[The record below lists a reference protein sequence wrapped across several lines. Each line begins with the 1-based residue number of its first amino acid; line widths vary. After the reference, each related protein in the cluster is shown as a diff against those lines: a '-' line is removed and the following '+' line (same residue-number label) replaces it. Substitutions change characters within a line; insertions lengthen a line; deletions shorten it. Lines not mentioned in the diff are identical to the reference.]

1 MSFNI
6 TNFTDINSRL
16 WAELKSSEEQTRLPG
31 SILLTDYYN
40 KPTYTRFPKDFGS
53 EKIKS
58 LKIGNESVLSNNA
71 KFLSS
76 LRLEKKDQYSS
87 MLNYGITYKSDTS
100 LNTIHLNSQLINSN
114 LFSNKNLESKFGIDV
129 YNSNYKESF
138 IFGRY
143 VQDNNFFEI
152 I

>member
-16 WAELKSSEEQTRLPG
+16 WAELKSSDEQTRLPG
-31 SILLTDYYN
+31 SILLTDFYN
-40 KPTYTRFPKDFGS
+40 KPKYTRFPEDFGS

-71 KFLSS
+71 KLLSS

-87 MLNYGITYKSDTS
+87 MLDYGITYESDTS
-100 LNTIHLNSQLINSN
+100 LNTEHMP
-114 LFSNKNLESKFGIDV
+114 
-129 YNSNYKESF
+129 NY
-138 IFGRY
+138 
-143 VQDNNFFEI
+143 
-152 I
+152 